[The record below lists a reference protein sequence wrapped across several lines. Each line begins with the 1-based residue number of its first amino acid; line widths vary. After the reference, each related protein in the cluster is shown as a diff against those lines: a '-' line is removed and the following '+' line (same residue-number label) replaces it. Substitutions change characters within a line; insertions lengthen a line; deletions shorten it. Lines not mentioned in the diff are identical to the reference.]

1 MRVESVTRL
10 GNLLGT
16 TLLGVAPDGRMLVQ
30 RDTDVAPA
38 SAVVSLEWLREVR
51 ALLGPPAA
59 ALPR

>member
-1 MRVESVTRL
+1 VESVTRL
-10 GNLLGT
+10 ANLLGA
-16 TLLGVAPDGRMLVQ
+16 TLQGVARDGRILVQ
-30 RDTDVAPA
+30 RDSDLAPA